1 MATLATKKS
10 CLSET
15 LALLKELVIASHPH
29 KRELL
34 ASLCQAACVWV
45 TGNKASSRPGHLLEE
60 RRWRW
65 EGNPPASEPRVLID
79 ACFHCRRG
87 TNAAL
92 LHAELLLS
100 ASLFPWRRTRSVY
113 LGPAA
118 EEKEQPTHLPGKG
131 ILNNC
136 SRSEEIG
143 SWAKHFIRGW
153 LKLDSCIHMYVLILK
168 TLTGLLL
175 FSPAFYVVP

>member
-1 MATLATKKS
+1 MATLARKKS

-34 ASLCQAACVWV
+34 ASLCQAPCVWV
-45 TGNKASSRPGHLLEE
+45 MGNKASSRPGHLLEE
-60 RRWRW
+60 QRWRW

-79 ACFHCRRG
+79 ACFHCRKG

-100 ASLFPWRRTRSVY
+100 ASLCPGEEPGVFIWALLRRRRNSLHTCQGRES
-113 LGPAA
+113 
-118 EEKEQPTHLPGKG
+118 
-131 ILNNC
+131 
-136 SRSEEIG
+136 
-143 SWAKHFIRGW
+143 
-153 LKLDSCIHMYVLILK
+153 
-168 TLTGLLL
+168 
-175 FSPAFYVVP
+175 